1 MAKVAVLH
9 TSFVFVNVE
18 PVFNDLLAELLPGAE
33 VIHFVDSDVLA
44 TVMREGGISEASAAR
59 MVHLAE
65 AAEAAGADVIFSA
78 CSSLGPSMDIARNVV
93 RTPIVKIDDAMALQA
108 AQQGTEIGVLATVPT
123 TLKPTSDLI
132 LAKAAEIGRKVRIH
146 QRLSEGAF
154 DTLMSGD
161 RARHDDMVSSEAAL
175 LAKDVDLIVLAQASM
190 SRLAGRLQD
199 ERGRPVLTSP
209 RLGVEYLV
217 KRVHEVVDDVDK

>member
-108 AQQGTEIGVLATVPT
+108 AQKGTEIGVLATVPT

-132 LAKAAEIGRKVRIH
+132 LAKAAEIGREVRIH

-161 RARHDDMVSSEAAL
+161 RAQHDDMVSREAAL

-199 ERGRPVLTSP
+199 ETGRPVLASP
-209 RLGVEYLV
+209 RLGVEYLA
-217 KRVHEVVDDVDK
+217 KRVHEVVGDLDK